1 MAPNRPKRG
10 KNPSQIK
17 ESVVNMTVPSTI
29 MHSLLQKLDLTF
41 ERDIGMLNGKNTNS
55 IPPTETLVAVQKQLT
70 QLKQLFE
77 SISDNDREYIDKI
90 RTIRENK
97 AKESAR
103 LKLEAA
109 EAERAKEEAAVS
121 AATAAAASTAAS
133 EAKAREVEAL
143 GDVKDETEDKIDIL
157 PSSAPASPEKVK
169 ATPTDKSD
177 ETTPNEGER
186 ETAERS
192 AIPSEKS
199 KDDILMADG
208 QEKPE
213 TQADG
218 TSKPESSQ
226 EEHPKSPS
234 VTQEQNDEGTT
245 STADSVQDETNAKKR
260 GLEDEAANST
270 ETSKTDQAQEGND
283 ANTAQTEEPPVK
295 KQKQD
300 EVDIDQM
307 ENDPNVKNPKSEF
320 VISQT
325 LPRAARNLGLYSEE
339 GLEST
344 GEEYLKKK
352 YSVASYPTTDLKELL
367 PGDMPDMDLSCAKP
381 ANQIQFSTFLSY
393 VDNFFKELTEDDI
406 KLLKTKYILPAN
418 LEVDKTYDAD
428 VTPFVIPKLGPLY
441 TRTWFKADANKKV
454 GNISPPNVSDTSSIV
469 PKKGANAISDAVLE
483 TEDIS
488 CGPLLSRLLS
498 AIFRDEGTDVAKTIA
513 QEENNTSAATN
524 QDTARSIDVKVENN
538 NESSNNLG
546 IENHEQTPGPSA
558 AETPFNSNLEEM
570 TKFSMGG
577 TTSTLKMDQGWKIN
591 SVNLDYPT
599 LEERLKRELKY
610 VGIYANLPKDE
621 NNASGDDPDWLTGR
635 EDDEVSAELREL
647 QNSLKQS
654 TSRNQKRKEVLT
666 PLIEKQLAWL
676 EYSSILDDLDKQVDQ
691 AYIKRVRV
699 PKKRKKHH
707 SSGGVNTGTASQLA
721 QQKAANSSLK
731 ALLDKRQRWITKIG
745 PLFGPS
751 ELMKRI
757 PKRSIFADLE
767 QDDDDDEGDE
777 GDVFDHNDHE
787 GKDADDNGELE
798 T

>member
-1 MAPNRPKRG
+1 MAPNRPRRG

-17 ESVVNMTVPSTI
+17 ETVVHMTIPSTI

-41 ERDIGMLNGKNTNS
+41 ERDIGMLNGKNTNT

-77 SISDNDREYIDKI
+77 SISDSDKEFIDKI
-90 RTIRENK
+90 RAIRENK
-97 AKESAR
+97 AKETAR
-103 LKLEAA
+103 LKQEAA
-109 EAERAKEEAAVS
+109 EAERAKEEAAK
-121 AATAAAASTAAS
+121 AAAAAAAAAEAA
-133 EAKAREVEAL
+133 EAKAKAAEEEAE
-143 GDVKDETEDKIDIL
+143 VKDEKKEILDAL
-157 PSSAPASPEKVK
+157 PSSAPGSPQKLEQ
-169 ATPTDKSD
+169 ATPDKPEESA
-177 ETTPNEGER
+177 PAEGGEDAAK
-186 ETAERS
+186 ESVS
-192 AIPSEKS
+192 AIEKS
-199 KDDILMADG
+199 KDGAS
-208 QEKPE
+208 
-213 TQADG
+213 QASGNDSAAAMTDG
-218 TSKPESSQ
+218 TQDSQSNADDEQSQEASKPGEEQQKSTDTTDVSEESNS
-226 EEHPKSPS
+226 S
-234 VTQEQNDEGTT
+234 
-245 STADSVQDETNAKKR
+245 KKR
-260 GLEDEAANST
+260 ELEDEASQPSENTNEDLSQEDGGVPST
-270 ETSKTDQAQEGND
+270 SASSD
-283 ANTAQTEEPPVK
+283 EPPAK

-307 ENDPNVKNPKSEF
+307 ENNPNVKNPKSEF

-367 PGDMPDMDLSCAKP
+367 PGDLPDMDLSCAKP

-393 VDNFFKELTEDDI
+393 VDNFFKELSEDDI
-406 KLLKTKYILPAN
+406 KLLKAKYILPAN
-418 LEVDKTYDAD
+418 LEVDKTYDPN
-428 VTPFVIPKLGPLY
+428 VTPFIIPKLGPLY

-454 GNISPPNVSDTSSIV
+454 GNISPPNVSDTSSII
-469 PKKGANAISDAVLE
+469 PKKGANAITDAILE

-498 AIFRDEGTDVAKTIA
+498 AIFRDEGNDLANTVAN
-513 QEENNTSAATN
+513 EENSMAAAGNQGNTN
-524 QDTARSIDVKVENN
+524 SIDVKMENN
-538 NESSNNLG
+538 DESSNNLG

-558 AETPFNSNLEEM
+558 AETPSSNLEEIA
-570 TKFSMGG
+570 KFSIGG

-610 VGIYANLPKDE
+610 VGIYTNLPKDE
-621 NNASGDDPDWLTGR
+621 NKTGGDDPDWLTGR

-654 TSRNQKRKEVLT
+654 TSRNQKRKEVLVT
-666 PLIEKQLAWL
+666 AIEKQLAWL

-707 SSGGVNTGTASQLA
+707 TSGGVNTGTASQIA

-757 PKRSIFADLE
+757 PKKSIFSDLD
-767 QDDDDDEGDE
+767 QDDDEDEGDE

-787 GKDADDNGELE
+787 GKDGDEQSELE